1 MRQIEREEEDIERR
15 YAEGLLTAKE
25 YQEKMRDLYRDYRA
39 QAEEAAEQAY
49 RDELERW

>member
-15 YAEGLLTAKE
+15 YTEGLLTAKE
-25 YQEKMRDLYRDYRA
+25 YQEEVRDLYRAYRA
-39 QAEEAAEQAY
+39 QAEEAAEHAY